1 MTSVDEF
8 NRILDSGHFTTPEG
22 LGDTLAL
29 DTTHLRGCL
38 KGPFVTLSK
47 GEESGGWGTRRYCQA
62 DVDSSTSL
70 RMTFLHPAPVALFG
84 HPLSPAQAADRIL
97 QHWK

>member
-8 NRILDSGHFTTPEG
+8 NRMLDSGHFTTSAD

-29 DTTHLRGCL
+29 YTTHLRGCL

-47 GEESGGWGTRRYCQA
+47 GEGCGGWGTRRYCQA

-70 RMTFLHPAPVALFG
+70 RIV
-84 HPLSPAQAADRIL
+84 DVN
-97 QHWK
+97 